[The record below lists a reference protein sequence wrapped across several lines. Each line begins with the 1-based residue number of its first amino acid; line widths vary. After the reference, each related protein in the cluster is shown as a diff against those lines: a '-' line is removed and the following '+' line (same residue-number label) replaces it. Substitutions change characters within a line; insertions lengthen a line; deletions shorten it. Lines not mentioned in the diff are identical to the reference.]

1 MEIPIYQVDAF
12 TAEPFK
18 GNPAA
23 VCLPDGEQT
32 DEWMQRVAAE
42 MNLAETA
49 FILPRED
56 GFSLRWFTPA
66 LEVPLCGHATLA
78 TAHILWETGRLS
90 REAEAHFHTLSG
102 LLVARRA
109 GDKIELDF
117 PAIETEPAALP
128 ADVRAALDVDPHYV
142 GLTPGVGGKNR
153 NYLLEI
159 DSEDQVRRLAPD
171 FGVLGRAVPAGVIV
185 TARAT
190 TGDYDFVSRFF
201 AVYAGVDEDPV
212 TGSAHCALTPYW
224 SRRLGKTE
232 MTGYQASQRGG
243 VVGVRLGEGRVYLVG
258 DAVTVLSGQLLC

>member
-1 MEIPIYQVDAF
+1 VEIPIYQVDAF

-23 VCLPDGEQT
+23 VCLPDRERT

-49 FILPRED
+49 FMLPRDD

-66 LEVPLCGHATLA
+66 LEIPLCGHATLA
-78 TAHILWETGRLS
+78 TAHVLWETGRLS
-90 REAEAHFHTLSG
+90 PEVEARFHTLSG

-109 GDKIELDF
+109 GNRIELDF
-117 PAIETEPAALP
+117 PAIETELAELP
-128 ADVRAALDVDPHYV
+128 ADVRAALGVDPRYV
-142 GLTPGVGGKNR
+142 GLTPGLGGRNR
-153 NYLLEI
+153 NYLLEL
-159 DSEDQVRRLAPD
+159 DSEDEVRRLAPD
-171 FGVLGRAVPAGVIV
+171 FGLLGRAVPAGVIV

-190 TGDYDFVSRFF
+190 TDGYDFVSRFF

-232 MTGYQASQRGG
+232 MTGYQASRRGG